1 MNSFIASGNF
11 TLDDVVTAE
20 GLVKRNQLGGNGV
33 YSAAGMRLW
42 GVDVTLISVV
52 GDDFPVDYLDMLSE
66 CGIDI
71 SGVVVVSRRHEL
83 RSRAFYFP
91 DGSRTDVINEAQDI
105 ITERIAGELDL
116 ITEYP
121 SMGST
126 LHRSVWPIFTP
137 DTSQVPKSLEQVRG
151 AHLAPGNLDNNR
163 QLARIIKQLSN
174 QKIIISY
181 DWPWWD
187 WDCEGQDDANLL
199 AHIDYL
205 MPSIEE
211 ANIYSEPLD
220 RSAPEAL
227 RDLLIK
233 YDLSS
238 VLMKKGALGSSI
250 LVEADGEWINI
261 PAFPTNAKDPTGAG
275 DAFCGGFQVG
285 LFKTGDPVQ
294 AALYGAVSASF
305 VIEEFSPMHA
315 CLVNPENARKRLV
328 KMRSM
333 MSD

>member
-1 MNSFIASGNF
+1 
-11 TLDDVVTAE
+11 
-20 GLVKRNQLGGNGV
+20 
-33 YSAAGMRLW
+33 
-42 GVDVTLISVV
+42 
-52 GDDFPVDYLDMLSE
+52 
-66 CGIDI
+66 
-71 SGVVVVSRRHEL
+71 
-83 RSRAFYFP
+83 
-91 DGSRTDVINEAQDI
+91 
-105 ITERIAGELDL
+105 
-116 ITEYP
+116 
-121 SMGST
+121 MGSS
-126 LHRSVWPIFTP
+126 LHRTIWPVFTP
-137 DTSQVPKSLEQVRG
+137 DTSQVPKNLGQVGG

-163 QLARIIKQLSN
+163 RLALIMKQMSH
-174 QKIIISY
+174 QKIVISY
-181 DWPWWD
+181 DWPWWE

-211 ANIYSEPLD
+211 ANIYSGPLD
-220 RSAPEAL
+220 RSAPDAL

-250 LVEADGEWINI
+250 LVEADGEWIDI

-285 LFKTGDPVQ
+285 LFETGDPVQ

-305 VIEEFSPMHA
+305 VIEEFSPTHA
-315 CLVNPENARKRLV
+315 CLVNPDNARKRLA

>member
-1 MNSFIASGNF
+1 MNSFIAAGNF
-11 TLDDVVTAE
+11 TLDDVVTSE

-42 GVDVTLISVV
+42 GVNVILLSVV
-52 GDDFPVDYLDMLSE
+52 GDDFPVAYLDTLSG

-71 SGVVVVSRRHEL
+71 SGVSVVSQRHEL

-91 DGSRTDVINEAQDI
+91 DGSRTDVISEAKDI

-116 ITEYP
+116 VSEYP
-121 SMGST
+121 SMGSS
-126 LHRSVWPIFTP
+126 LHRTIWPVFTP
-137 DTSQVPKSLEQVRG
+137 DTSQVPKNLGQVGG

-163 QLARIIKQLSN
+163 RLALIMKQMSH
-174 QKIIISY
+174 QKIVISY
-181 DWPWWD
+181 DWPWWE

-211 ANIYSEPLD
+211 ANIYSGPLD
-220 RSAPEAL
+220 RSAPDAL

-250 LVEADGEWINI
+250 LVEADGEWIDI

-285 LFKTGDPVQ
+285 LFETGDPVQ

-305 VIEEFSPMHA
+305 VIEEFSPTHA
-315 CLVNPENARKRLV
+315 CLVNPDNARKRLA

>member
-1 MNSFIASGNF
+1 MSEFIAFGNF

-42 GVDVTLISVV
+42 GVDVSIISVV
-52 GDDFPVDYLDMLSE
+52 GDDFPVSYLDMLAE

-71 SGVVVVSRRHEL
+71 SSVAVVSQRHQL
-83 RSRAFYFP
+83 RSRAFYFS
-91 DGSRTDVINEAQDI
+91 DGSRTDVIDEAKEI
-105 ITERIAGELDL
+105 ITEEIAQELDL
-116 ITEYP
+116 VSEYP
-121 SMGST
+121 SMGSK
-126 LHRSVWPIFTP
+126 LHRTVWPVFTP
-137 DTSQVPKSLEQVRG
+137 DTSQVPKSLAQVRG

-163 QLARIIKQLSN
+163 QLALIMKQMSD
-174 QKIIISY
+174 QKIVISY

-220 RSAPEAL
+220 RNAPDTL
-227 RDLLIK
+227 RDLLTK

-285 LFKTGDPVQ
+285 LFETGDPVQ

-305 VIEEFSPMHA
+305 VIEEFSPTHA
-315 CLVNPENARKRLV
+315 CLVNPQNARKRLG

-333 MSD
+333 MSE

>member
-11 TLDDVVTAE
+11 TLDDVVTSE
-20 GLVKRNQLGGNGV
+20 GLVKRSQLGGNGV

-52 GDDFPVDYLDMLSE
+52 GDDFPVDYLDMLSG

-71 SGVVVVSRRHEL
+71 SCVTVVARRHEL

-91 DGSRTDVINEAQDI
+91 DGSRTDVINEAKDI
-105 ITERIAGELDL
+105 ITEEIAKELDL
-116 ITEYP
+116 VSEYP
-121 SMGST
+121 SMGSA

-137 DTSQVPKSLEQVRG
+137 DTGHLPQSLGQMRG

-163 QLARIIKQLSN
+163 QLALMIKRLSN
-174 QKIIISY
+174 QKIVTSY

-187 WDCEGQDDANLL
+187 WDREAEDDPDLL
-199 AHIDYL
+199 SHIDYL
-205 MPSIEE
+205 LPSIQE
-211 ANIYSEPLD
+211 ANIHSKPQD
-220 RSAPEAL
+220 RSASDVLRAL
-227 RDLLIK
+227 LKK
-233 YDLSS
+233 YELSS
-238 VLMKKGALGSSI
+238 VLIKKGDLGSSI
-250 LVEADGEWINI
+250 LVEPDGQWVNI
-261 PAFPTNAKDPTGAG
+261 PAFPTNVKDPTGAG

-285 LFKTGDPVQ
+285 LFETGDPIQ

-305 VIEEFSPMHA
+305 VIEEFSPKHA
-315 CLVNPENARKRLV
+315 CLVKPENAHKRLE

-333 MSD
+333 MSV